1 MFVYASNLY
10 SGTINLRRARLNKSK
25 IEIKIKRSA
34 FREDMTLQ
42 SAVLNLTEIISTGE
56 LNSVLSARTLFKVF
70 GTLLQFKLNDEIVNL
85 LGNRSQF

>member
-1 MFVYASNLY
+1 
-10 SGTINLRRARLNKSK
+10 
-25 IEIKIKRSA
+25 
-34 FREDMTLQ
+34 MTLQ

-85 LGNRSQF
+85 WETGVNSDVGKLYLAHEVLSIVIQVAMKLEDSIMMKLNKFMK